1 MRTITLSDEFYA
13 AAEKTVMQLNATINS
28 LEENRKSMERL
39 HYRLFKEPL
48 PSLPSQKSSEVR
60 ETSEG

>member
-13 AAEKTVMQLNATINS
+13 AAERTVAQLTDTINS
-28 LEENRKSMERL
+28 LEENRKCMERL

-60 ETSEG
+60 ETIAG